1 MSEDRLTRMEDKLDK
16 LSEAVLA
23 IARMEERMLTVFKRL
38 ENVDGGINKMDDRID
53 EMEKQAIARGQKIA
67 FAERIFWMIYT
78 GAVGLCFVY
87 LR

>member
-38 ENVDGGINKMDDRID
+38 ENVDGGIKKRMTASMRWKNRQSP
-53 EMEKQAIARGQKIA
+53 EVRRLPLQNEYSG
-67 FAERIFWMIYT
+67 
-78 GAVGLCFVY
+78 
-87 LR
+87 

>member
-38 ENVDGGINKMDDRID
+38 ENVDGGIK
-53 EMEKQAIARGQKIA
+53 K
-67 FAERIFWMIYT
+67 WMTASMRSKNRPSPEVRRSHLQNGYS
-78 GAVGLCFVY
+78 G
-87 LR
+87 